1 VNWFGFK
8 LGAEGATNSAK
19 GGDESGGVG
28 KYLSLKRPPQT
39 AAVVVEHFKKRKIGF
54 GEFENF

>member
-1 VNWFGFK
+1 MNWFGVK
-8 LGAEGATNSAK
+8 LGAEDATSIS
-19 GGDESGGVG
+19 GCGDSGLGGVG

-39 AAVVVEHFKKRKIGF
+39 AAVTEHPKRKKTGF